1 MNRGLVL
8 TPEISML
15 HLRLISCII
24 CVLLKVID
32 WTIKQLLIRKYNEHE
47 ERQQRPV

>member
-1 MNRGLVL
+1 MNCGLVL

-15 HLRLISCII
+15 HL
-24 CVLLKVID
+24 KVNFMHYLCAVESND

-47 ERQQRPV
+47 ERQQPV